1 MSVLMAFEANSL
13 SIPLQ
18 DILPMRRIT
27 ATIEKSRKYRQI
39 AASIR
44 EIGIAQPP
52 IVARHNQ
59 QQGKFLLLEGHLRL
73 AVLRDLGVDAVDCL
87 VSLDDE
93 AFTYN
98 RQVNRLAT
106 IQEHR
111 MILKLIERGVSE
123 ERIAATLDINV
134 DGIRM
139 KTRLLHGV
147 CPEAAELLEDKHCP
161 TNTIQTL
168 KNMKPLRQVEV
179 VELMISMNNF
189 TIPYAKALLVATPPD
204 QLVEARKPKSVAGLS
219 GDRLAQM
226 EREMA
231 NLQRGIKRIEDS
243 YGPDHLHL
251 ILASG
256 YVRSL
261 LGNDKI
267 SRYVRKHHGEIWEEL
282 VKIAEATSM
291 GSEAAE

>member
-1 MSVLMAFEANSL
+1 MAFEPESL
-13 SIPLQ
+13 SIPLR
-18 DILPMRRIT
+18 DILPVRRVT
-27 ATIEKSRKYRQI
+27 ATIKKSRKYRQI

-52 IVARHNQ
+52 IVARHKQ
-59 QQGKFLLLEGHLRL
+59 QRGKFLLLEGHLRI
-73 AVLRDLGVDAVDCL
+73 AVLKELEVDAVECL
-87 VSLDDE
+87 ISLDDE

-111 MILKLIERGVSE
+111 MILKLIERGVPE
-123 ERIAATLDINV
+123 ERIAATLDVNV
-134 DGIRM
+134 ENIRL
-139 KTRLLHGV
+139 KSRLLHGV

-161 TNTIQTL
+161 IHTIHAL
-168 KNMKPLRQVEV
+168 KKMRPLRQVEV

-189 TIPYAKALLVATPPD
+189 TVPYSKALLAATPPD
-204 QLVEARKPKSVAGLS
+204 QLVDANKPKAVEGLS
-219 GDRLAQM
+219 GEQIAQM
-226 EREMA
+226 EKEMA
-231 NLQRGIKRIEDS
+231 SLQRGIKRIEDT

-251 ILASG
+251 VLASG

-267 SRYVRKHHGEIWEEL
+267 SRYLGKHHGEIWEEF
-282 VKIAEATSM
+282 VKISEATSM

>member
-1 MSVLMAFEANSL
+1 MSVLTAFEPNSL

-27 ATIEKSRKYRQI
+27 TTIEKSRKYRQI